1 MTFCI
6 YLVRK
11 CLLVVLQKDVCGNH
25 ACLHV
30 QYRSNVS
37 YHFLSRFSRDAS
49 HFSRD
54 ESRFSREASRF
65 ARESLKHLVW
75 NILYMYYSQEAS
87 AHIKDGA
94 TILTFKH
101 QQKVRWNVHCKIR
114 CVLID
119 CSIHVEQI
127 YWTFVYKSRFSATWY
142 FQTSYERQ
150 KCNRNSE
157 KLDTFLWATNAKI

>member
-1 MTFCI
+1 MERAPTWCLGGHGFDSCQGHSC
-6 YLVRK
+6 
-11 CLLVVLQKDVCGNH
+11 CLLRGLLSMDNCELLEIFLSKLQYH
-25 ACLHV
+25 
-30 QYRSNVS
+30 SNVS
-37 YHFLSRFSRDAS
+37 YHFSSRFSRDAYR
-49 HFSRD
+49 FSRD

-65 ARESLKHLVW
+65 SRESLKHLVW

-127 YWTFVYKSRFSATWY
+127 Y
-142 FQTSYERQ
+142 
-150 KCNRNSE
+150 
-157 KLDTFLWATNAKI
+157 